1 MKPGR
6 TSAVNAPL
14 DYDKSAIDER
24 VPTGIRGLDEI
35 LRGGLPAQRVY
46 LLEGDPG
53 TGKTT
58 IALQFLLDGVARG
71 ETCLYVTLSETAS
84 ELRAVAR
91 SHGWSLDG
99 LLIHELTPSEGMLGP
114 DSQYSLFHP
123 SEVELSDTIKG
134 VIEQVSR
141 HSPSRVVIDS
151 LSEMRMLASEALRY
165 RRQILALKQFFVGR
179 HTTVL
184 LIDDHAGHRGD
195 LQVQSIA
202 HGVIRL
208 EQRTGEYGAK
218 RRRLEIVKL
227 RGVSFCDGYHDL
239 QITTGGIQVQ
249 PRLVAADHRQERTI
263 STVPSG
269 IAQLDDLL
277 GGGLSTGTSAI
288 IIGPA
293 GVGKTSLATQYV
305 ASYCRSGGGRAA
317 IYLLDERLNTF
328 EHRTRG
334 IGLNLGPLVEDGR
347 VLVEQWDPDQITP
360 GQFADNVRA
369 RVERDNVGIVLIDS
383 LNGLLN
389 ALRNEETV
397 LAQLHELLS
406 YLNQMGVL
414 TVIIVAQHGLFG
426 SVIASP
432 LDISYLGDTVIVLRF
447 FEANGA
453 VHKAISV
460 VKKRTGGH
468 EHTIREFEITDT
480 ELRVGPPLTAFRGVL
495 TGVPEYNGDAEPLFD
510 GRARVSPS

>member
-6 TSAVNAPL
+6 TSPVNVPL
-14 DYDKSAIDER
+14 HDDTAIDQR
-24 VPTGIRGLDEI
+24 VPTGIRGLDDI

-71 ETCLYVTLSETAS
+71 ETCLYVTLSETAT

-227 RGVSFCDGYHDL
+227 RGVEFCDGYHDL
-239 QITTGGIQVQ
+239 RITTGGVRVQ
-249 PRLVAADHRQERTI
+249 PRLVAANHRQQRSI
-263 STVPSG
+263 SPVPSG
-269 IAQLDDLL
+269 IAALDDLL

-293 GVGKTSLATQYV
+293 GVGKTSLATQYA
-305 ASYCRSGGGRAA
+305 ASHCRSGGRAA

-347 VLVEQWDPDQITP
+347 VHIEQWDPDQITP
-360 GQFADNVRA
+360 GHFADNVRA
-369 RVERDNVGIVLIDS
+369 RVERDNVGVVLIDS

-389 ALRNEETV
+389 ALRNEATV

-406 YLNQMGVL
+406 YLNQMGIL
-414 TVIIVAQHGLFG
+414 TVIIVAQHGVLG

-432 LDISYLGDTVIVLRF
+432 LDISYLADTVIMLRF
-447 FEANGA
+447 FEAKGA

-468 EHTIREFEITDT
+468 EHTIREFEITDA

-495 TGVPEYNGDAEPLFD
+495 TGVPEFVGDAEPLFE
-510 GRARVSPS
+510 GRTRVSPS

>member
-1 MKPGR
+1 
-6 TSAVNAPL
+6 VNAQVP
-14 DYDKSAIDER
+14 DDANVVDER
-24 VPTGIRGLDEI
+24 VPTGIRGLDEV
-35 LRGGLPAQRVY
+35 LGGGLPAQRVH

-58 IALQFLLDGVARG
+58 VALQFLLDGVARG
-71 ETCLYVTLSETAS
+71 ETCLFVSLSETAR

-99 LLIHELTPSEGMLGP
+99 LRIYELTPSEGMLAP
-114 DSQYSLFHP
+114 DAQYSLFHP

-134 VIEQVSR
+134 VIEQVNQ
-141 HSPSRVVIDS
+141 HNPSRVVIDS
-151 LSEMRMLASEALRY
+151 LSEMRVLASEPVRY

-179 HTTVL
+179 GATVL
-184 LIDDHAGHRGD
+184 LIDDRAGHRGD
-195 LQVQSIA
+195 LQVQSIS

-208 EQRTGEYGAK
+208 EQRTAEYGAK
-218 RRRLEIVKL
+218 RRRLEVVKL
-227 RGVSFCDGYHDL
+227 RGVDFRDGYHDL
-239 QITTGGIQVQ
+239 RMSTGGVRVQ
-249 PRLVAADHRQERTI
+249 PRIVAADHRRQHTI
-263 STVPSG
+263 SAVRSG
-269 IAQLDDLL
+269 IAALDELL

-293 GVGKTSLATQYV
+293 GVGKTSLATQFA
-305 ASYCRSGGGRAA
+305 ASYCRNGGRAA

-334 IGLNLGPLVEDGR
+334 IGLNLGPLGEENR
-347 VLVEQWDPDQITP
+347 IFVEQWDPDRITP
-360 GQFADNVRA
+360 GQFADAVRE
-369 RVERDNVGIVLIDS
+369 RVEHDRVGVVMIDS

-389 ALRNEETV
+389 AMRDEATV

-406 YLNQMGVL
+406 YLNQLDVL
-414 TVIIVAQHGLFG
+414 TLIIVAQHGVLG
-426 SVIASP
+426 HVVSAP
-432 LDISYLGDTVIVLRF
+432 LDVSYLADTVVMLRF
-447 FEANGA
+447 FEAKGA

-468 EHTIREFEITDT
+468 EHTIREFEITET

-495 TGVPEYNGDAEPLFD
+495 TGVPEYIGDTEPLFEGRD
-510 GRARVSPS
+510 GASGS